1 VGAKSGVAVARTPA
15 ASTYAVAE
23 RAGDAHSSGMLG
35 LSGSDVLDIVL
46 ALAALALTTAATMR
60 VAATGAPG
68 RHRG

>member
-1 VGAKSGVAVARTPA
+1 
-15 ASTYAVAE
+15 
-23 RAGDAHSSGMLG
+23 MLG